1 MQGGAQP
8 IGVAA
13 GEGGGARATG
23 EDNAGSTASATA
35 TTDAETPRSFTP
47 RKEDAILPDAATR
60 SGDDGDMATGAT
72 TPAHADSPNSLATTE
87 DTSLPSRE
95 PAPTLAT
102 GDDDDAG
109 NGERST
115 SPARDLGTSSPSQAR
130 GGGVAASSSPAAA
143 GAAGAAGSSPAST
156 TSSASSSP
164 SASSHAPSRRVKVYR
179 LKDDA
184 WIDLGT
190 GTCTGEFL
198 QSVPTTATLT
208 EGFTNPGD
216 EGAFPQ
222 VEEGAW
228 ILVKREKPAAA
239 AAKKKKH
246 NRGVAKAGDGSPVRK
261 KKKKDDDDGSSS
273 PPSSK
278 AKHLLEE
285 DEPTAGGK
293 VNIRDDSDDSE
304 DDDDDEED
312 DDSNLILRSR
322 VQPYP
327 PGMSPDELP
336 DDDEVTSVD
345 ENGNVTIDA
354 GGYQRQQETLIVW
367 TERTLD
373 ENDEEQEM
381 ALSFATGSGCSEIWE
396 FIKAARRYL
405 GGFTPLGL
413 LKSGST
419 G

>member
-8 IGVAA
+8 ISVAA
-13 GEGGGARATG
+13 GEGGGARAT
-23 EDNAGSTASATA
+23 EADNAATT
-35 TTDAETPRSFTP
+35 TTDAETLGPHDPRTD
-47 RKEDAILPDAATR
+47 DAILPDAAPR
-60 SGDDGDMATGAT
+60 RGDVGDMATGA

-87 DTSLPSRE
+87 DTPMPSRE
-95 PAPTLAT
+95 PAPTSVS
-102 GDDDDAG
+102 GGDDDAG
-109 NGERST
+109 NGDQST
-115 SPARDLGTSSPSQAR
+115 SPARDLCSSSPSQAR
-130 GGGVAASSSPAAA
+130 GGGGV
-143 GAAGAAGSSPAST
+143 GSSPSST

-198 QSVPTTATLT
+198 QSVPTTATMT
-208 EGFTNPGD
+208 EGFTNPAGD
-216 EGAFPQ
+216 EAAFPQ

-239 AAKKKKH
+239 AAAKQKKKQ
-246 NRGVAKAGDGSPVRK
+246 NRGAAKTGDGSPVRK
-261 KKKKDDDDGSSS
+261 RKKKDGDDGSSS
-273 PPSSK
+273 ADRVSANS
-278 AKHLLEE
+278 LIE
-285 DEPTAGGK
+285 DDENATAGGR
-293 VNIRDDSDDSE
+293 VNTRDDSDDSGD
-304 DDDDDEED
+304 DDDDDEDD

-327 PGMSPDELP
+327 PGISPDELP

-405 GGFTPLGL
+405 GEFAPA
-413 LKSGST
+413 
-419 G
+419 